1 MKMKEKSFERRI
13 YKNAPIIEAVLDL
26 KFDPADNFDFAKLGT
41 SFRENYA
48 HEYPKVLKQGQNN
61 LILECSENPQLDSIT
76 SHEGLRFMS
85 ADEKQILQ
93 VNANGFTFSRLKPY
107 EQWESFRDEAE
118 RLLDIYLEIAL
129 PKNITRV
136 ALRFINRFDFPTSS
150 LELSEYLKIFPQ
162 IPDIYRLNGLAMQ
175 VILDQ
180 PDIRSTLVISQ
191 ALIPPAKPG
200 VISLLLDFDLF
211 NQESRDFEKLSDFL
225 ELLHLKKNE
234 VFESAITDKTRE
246 MISC

>member
-1 MKMKEKSFERRI
+1 MSKKSFVRRI
-13 YKNAPIIEAVLDL
+13 YKNPPIIEAVLDL
-26 KFDPADNFDFAKLGT
+26 KFTPGDSFDFAKLDA
-41 SFRENYA
+41 SCREKYTR
-48 HEYPKVLKQGQNN
+48 EYPIVLKQVQNN
-61 LILECSENPQLDSIT
+61 VSFEFSENPALGPVI
-76 SHEGLRFMS
+76 SHEGLRFVS

-93 VNANGFTFSRLKPY
+93 LKTDGFTFSRLKPY
-107 EQWESFRDEAE
+107 EQWESFRDEAKK
-118 RLLDIYLEIAL
+118 LLDIYQELAL
-129 PKNITRV
+129 PKNVTRV

-150 LELSEYLKIFPQ
+150 VDLSEYLNIFPQ
-162 IPDIYRLNGLAMQ
+162 IPDIYKLNGLAMQ

-191 ALIPPAKPG
+191 ALIPPARPG

-211 NQESRDFEKLSDFL
+211 NQESRDFDKLSDFL
-225 ELLHLKKNE
+225 ALLHSKKNE